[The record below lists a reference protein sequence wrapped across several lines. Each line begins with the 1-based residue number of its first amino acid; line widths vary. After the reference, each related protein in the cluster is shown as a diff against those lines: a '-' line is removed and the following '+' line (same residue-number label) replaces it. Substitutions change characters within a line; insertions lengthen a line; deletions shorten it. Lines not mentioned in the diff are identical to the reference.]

1 MLYQCPD
8 CKGKVSSDAPACP
21 HCGKP
26 IAAVIAADAEMKA
39 HEAEKAAETAL
50 EMEKKREAAL
60 SLFKKKKW
68 LLPSVLGAVAVIIA
82 LVLILSSASGQS
94 FTRVGSYV
102 TYGTYPQTAARND
115 STPIEWLVL
124 EYDAKN
130 NRVLLI
136 SRYGLDGQPYNSS
149 LTAVTWE
156 TCSLRTWLNGTF
168 LNKAFSKAEQG
179 AILTTEVDNSGSQCY
194 SGWSTNGGNNT
205 RDKIFLLSYAEVNKH
220 FKVTGEDSNNT
231 KSRVA
236 PTEYAIARRGAYTSS
251 SDKTVDGSAS
261 GRWWLRSPG
270 GHQNAA
276 AFVLPDGSLSYS
288 NVGNSR
294 LSVRPAFWLDL
305 SGI

>member
-102 TYGTYPQTAARND
+102 TYGTYPQTAAGND

-130 NRVLLI
+130 NRALLI
-136 SRYGLDGQPYNSS
+136 SRYGLDCQKYNRSK
-149 LTAVTWE
+149 ADVTWE
-156 TCSLRTWLNGTF
+156 DCSLRTWLNGTF

-179 AILTTEVDNSGSQCY
+179 AILTTNVDNSKSQCFNE
-194 SGWSTNGGNNT
+194 WSTSGGNNT
-205 RDKIFLLSYAEVNKH
+205 QDKIFLLSYAEANKY
-220 FKVTGEDSNNT
+220 FKVTLEDSNNT

-236 PTEYAIARRGAYTSS
+236 PTAYAIVQGAHTSS
-251 SDKTVDGSAS
+251 SDKTADGSAS
-261 GRWWLRSPG
+261 VWWWLRSPG
-270 GHQNAA
+270 SSASSAA
-276 AFVLPDGSLSYS
+276 GVSS
-288 NVGNSR
+288 NGALGYDDLFYVGGEV
-294 LSVRPAFWLDL
+294 VRPAFWLDL